1 MSVTPNPIKAEATRQ
16 AAQDY
21 ARKNLKL
28 DFVDAPHWRE
38 LAAAAAVRLPVWYLP
53 ATAGRI
59 QRYAEGIGLSIVQIA
74 AATGC
79 KSYRSLATTNPTWPL
94 FAVVGLLLEL
104 KEELNLG

>member
-1 MSVTPNPIKAEATRQ
+1 MHVTPNPIKAEATRR

-28 DFVDAPHWRE
+28 DFADAGNWRE
-38 LAAAAAVRLPVWYLP
+38 LAATADVRLPAWYLP

-59 QRYAEGIGLSIVQIA
+59 QRYAEGIGLSIEQIA
-74 AATGC
+74 DATGC
-79 KSYRSLATTNPTWPL
+79 KSYRSLAGMNPTWPL

-104 KEELNLG
+104 ATELKK